1 MNKSTGNPVAHD
13 EFIPTNLETSY
24 LHLRTNRATGS
35 GDKTVIWYYHGE
47 ERLFAAGIGIW
58 FTSPVKYILLD
69 CQKYYTA
76 FPSTVPAEQDKH
88 WVIEKRGYRT
98 VMLCN
103 GQLVLDITASSETC
117 DHPKYRDTWATYW
130 GREVTSI
137 KFPSRWDTATN
148 LYYIG

>member
-1 MNKSTGNPVAHD
+1 MVRD
-13 EFIPTNLETSY
+13 EFIPVDLETTY
-24 LHLRTNRATGS
+24 LHLRTNSATGS
-35 GDKTVIWYYHGE
+35 GDMTVVGYYNDKEGLYAGGIE
-47 ERLFAAGIGIW
+47 ILF
-58 FTSPVKYILLD
+58 TYPVKYILVD
-69 CQKYYTA
+69 CQKNYTT
-76 FPSTVPAEQDKH
+76 FPFSVPAEQYKH

-103 GQLVLDITASSETC
+103 GQLVFDITASSETC
-117 DHPKYRDTWATYW
+117 DDPRFNDTWATEW